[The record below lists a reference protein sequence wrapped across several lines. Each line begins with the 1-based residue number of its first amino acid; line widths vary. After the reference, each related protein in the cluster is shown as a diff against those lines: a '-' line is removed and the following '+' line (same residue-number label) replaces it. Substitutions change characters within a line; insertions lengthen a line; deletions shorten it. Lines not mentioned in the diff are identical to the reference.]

1 MKELKAEQRE
11 YMTMIGLLNEYVSP
25 CPHGKRSA
33 SSFSDVGVD
42 VIRIGSTAC
51 QMCPHFKGIDYKS
64 KIVKCCLE

>member
-25 CPHGKRSA
+25 CPHGKKSA
-33 SSFSDVGVD
+33 SSFSDRGVE

-51 QMCPHFKGIDYKS
+51 QMCPYFKGMDYERM
-64 KIVKCCLE
+64 IINCNLE